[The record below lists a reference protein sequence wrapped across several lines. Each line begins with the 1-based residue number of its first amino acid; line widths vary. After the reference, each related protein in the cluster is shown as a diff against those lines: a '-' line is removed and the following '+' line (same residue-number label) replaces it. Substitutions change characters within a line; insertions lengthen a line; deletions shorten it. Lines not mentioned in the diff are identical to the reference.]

1 MKSKHALLFF
11 SLIFTCNR
19 YFIYIYIYIYESR
32 TNGTITAINGNIV
45 YLFYSAR

>member
-11 SLIFTCNR
+11 LLSLHVIGTL
-19 YFIYIYIYIYESR
+19 YIYIYIYESR